1 VCFTYCTSA
10 ALLTDKLRSLNR
22 QQLLQPVHCCN
33 ALRIAEL
40 TGLQSYNCDSA
51 VPVRSLM
58 QSAAFVAA
66 WSPAKCNHNVAT
78 EVGHLVV
85 ETTIWDT

>member
-1 VCFTYCTSA
+1 M
-10 ALLTDKLRSLNR
+10 R
-22 QQLLQPVHCCN
+22 CCN

-40 TGLQSYNCDSA
+40 TGSQSYSCDSA